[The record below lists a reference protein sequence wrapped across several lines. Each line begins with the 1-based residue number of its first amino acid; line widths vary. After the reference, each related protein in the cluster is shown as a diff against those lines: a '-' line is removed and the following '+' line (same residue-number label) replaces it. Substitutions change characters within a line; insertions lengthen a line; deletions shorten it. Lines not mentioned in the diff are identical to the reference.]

1 MRSVLSTK
9 NLMSQY
15 NVKFYHKIYFALPV
29 TTELLTSFTRRI
41 SPVGWVDPHGIS
53 FLDAKVA

>member
-29 TTELLTSFTRRI
+29 TT
-41 SPVGWVDPHGIS
+41 
-53 FLDAKVA
+53 